1 MTDRREQVL
10 SALFTLLKAVN
21 NVQAVVRNRGEL
33 PAATRPAVVLLDGDE
48 TARDGV
54 PQERGRLT
62 AAPNLV
68 DMSPEIYVVMDQREP
83 KNERI
88 GEDMNAMR
96 MAILKAIM
104 TDAPLIAILGSN
116 GDIKYSGCAT
126 DMASGRSMEGQLSL
140 NFTFTYVLKPSEL

>member
-10 SALFTLLKAVN
+10 SALFTVLQSVSGVKVA
-21 NVQAVVRNRGEL
+21 VRNRGEL
-33 PAATRPAVVLLDGDE
+33 PPAIRPAVVLLDGDE

-83 KNERI
+83 KNEHI

-96 MAILKAIM
+96 MAILKAI
-104 TDAPLIAILGSN
+104 TTAAPLIAILGSN
-116 GDIKYSGCAT
+116 GDIKYGGCAT

-140 NFTFTYVLKPSEL
+140 RFTFTYVLKPSEL

>member
-10 SALFTLLKAVN
+10 AALFLVLQSVAGVKV
-21 NVQAVVRNRGEL
+21 VVRNRGEL
-33 PAATRPAVVLLDGDE
+33 PAAIRPAVVLLDGNE
-48 TARDGV
+48 TARDSP

-83 KNERI
+83 KNDRI

-104 TDAPLIAILGSN
+104 TDEPLIAVLGSN
-116 GDIKYSGCAT
+116 GDIKYLGCDT
-126 DMASGRSMEGQLSL
+126 DMASGRSMEGQLFL
-140 NFTFTYVLKPSEL
+140 RFTFTYVLKPSEL

>member
-10 SALFTLLKAVN
+10 AALFVILSAVTG
-21 NVQAVVRNRGEL
+21 VKVVVRNRGEL
-33 PAATRPAVVLLDGDE
+33 PAAVRPAVVLLDGDE
-48 TARDGV
+48 SARDSV
-54 PQERGRLT
+54 TNERGRLT

-96 MAILKAIM
+96 MAILKAVM

-116 GDIKYSGCAT
+116 GDIKYHGCDT

-140 NFTFTYVLKPSEL
+140 RFTFTYVLKPSEL